1 MRGATEVARVWGSKA
16 EQPRRERASRDPK
29 RPQAIPGDSKR
40 SQAIPGDSKSAARH
54 GAHTLLLV
62 DVLTLGVLVACRED
76 IDDALAIAPVLAA
89 TRTET
94 GSVR

>member
-1 MRGATEVARVWGSKA
+1 MWGSKA

-29 RPQAIPGDSKR
+29 RPQAT
-40 SQAIPGDSKSAARH
+40 PGDSKSAARH

>member
-29 RPQAIPGDSKR
+29 RP
-40 SQAIPGDSKSAARH
+40 QAIPGDSKSAARH